1 MALASSNGVK
11 ETIEAAK
18 SPKPT
23 CEMRFL
29 VEVEVECDECKD
41 DAVAL
46 NALEVNPLR
55 FFGFGVTMASDKV
68 ETAIDGSLL
77 TVVSVKDF
85 GYFGNKKDKFCS

>member
-1 MALASSNGVK
+1 
-11 ETIEAAK
+11 
-18 SPKPT
+18 
-23 CEMRFL
+23 MRFL